1 MKHFCTETEDLE
13 GIRWSPDGY
22 VLCIWESCLQYKLS
36 LFSLDGRCLSS
47 YSAYDMALGIKSVT
61 WSPTSQFIA
70 VGSYD
75 EKLRLL
81 NHITWKLIT
90 EFPHSSSPAA
100 ETRTVYYREAVKNQP
115 LLNGETSAPSNLSGN
130 GASHYEIVSGNI
142 QIPVTKP
149 DPSKANP
156 RIGIGTVAF
165 SSDSRYVVSKNDS
178 MPSTVWIW
186 DIQKLKC
193 AAVLMQESSIRC
205 IAWDPVQPRL
215 ALSTGNSNIYM
226 WSPEGTLSVQVP
238 CESGFTVQ
246 EIKWLP
252 SGGCLALIGRE
263 QMCLCFITTEDE

>member
-1 MKHFCTETEDLE
+1 
-13 GIRWSPDGY
+13 
-22 VLCIWESCLQYKLS
+22 
-36 LFSLDGRCLSS
+36 
-47 YSAYDMALGIKSVT
+47 MALGIKSVT

-90 EFPHSSSPAA
+90 EFPHSSSPAT
-100 ETRTVYYREAVKNQP
+100 ETRTVYYREAVKSQP

-165 SSDSRYVVSKNDS
+165 SSDSRYVVTKNDS

-186 DIQKLKC
+186 DIQKLKMC
-193 AAVLMQESSIRC
+193 RRSDTRIVNSMHCLGSCPATVS
-205 IAWDPVQPRL
+205 PVDRQQQYLHVEPRRNTVR
-215 ALSTGNSNIYM
+215 A
-226 WSPEGTLSVQVP
+226 SPL
-238 CESGFTVQ
+238 
-246 EIKWLP
+246 
-252 SGGCLALIGRE
+252 
-263 QMCLCFITTEDE
+263 